1 MINQSI
7 TRKYGFYTVG
17 SREFF
22 LIKDALD
29 YANGDRSKINY
40 SMFGQ
45 SSLDISQDPFPG
57 QSIRDLYCLRAQ
69 ELRDQYDYL
78 VLNLSGGPDSLNIL
92 DVFVENNIPLDEIVN
107 HNSIASTGTI
117 DGANNNSDYVYN
129 VKPKITELQK
139 LPNFRTKI
147 TIVDE
152 TQSVQT
158 QLTNTYQSGNENLIQ
173 EVGGPNR
180 PTSVGGQSI
189 QYVAHIWKMIQDG
202 DSVGVI
208 SGVDKPTSRILNGKR
223 FLQYTDSLRG
233 KFVEFAIEHQAG
245 AFWEWFYQGD
255 LRIVHKQCYLL
266 KQFVDT
272 HSQSKY
278 YESFVQQDK
287 TTRSAMHW
295 PSNDGKNNLKYSYFH
310 NVIYPGIQQNFITPK
325 DANTLLRPRDNW
337 WLSKLDKKL
346 QKLYSYGIVSWI
358 TDAKLHN
365 QHDVWEATQVPVFYQ
380 KIWLQ

>member
-1 MINQSI
+1 MIDQSI
-7 TRKYGFYTVG
+7 LRKYGFYTVG
-17 SREFF
+17 SKEF
-22 LIKDALD
+22 LLLKDAL
-29 YANGDRSKINY
+29 YYVNGDRSKINY
-40 SMFGQ
+40 CIFEQ
-45 SSLDISQDPFPG
+45 SSLDLDQDPFPG
-57 QSIRDLYCLRAQ
+57 QSIRDLYRLRAQ

-78 VLNLSGGPDSLNIL
+78 VLNLSGGPDSMNIL
-92 DVFVENNIPLDEIVN
+92 NTFVENNIPLDEIVN
-107 HNSIASTGTI
+107 HNSLASTGTV
-117 DGANNNSDYVYN
+117 DGANNNSDYIYN
-129 VKPKITELQK
+129 IRPKITELQK

-158 QLTNTYQSGNENLIQ
+158 QLTNTYLSGNENFIQ

-189 QYVAHIWKMIQDG
+189 QYVDHIWKMIRDG

-223 FLQYTDSLRG
+223 FLQYTDNLRG
-233 KFVEFAIEHQAG
+233 KFVEFTIENQVS

-255 LRIVHKQCYLL
+255 LRIAHKQCYLL
-266 KQFVDT
+266 KLFVDA

-278 YESFVQQDK
+278 YESFVQQDN
-287 TTRSAMHW
+287 TTRSAIYW

-310 NVIYPGIQQNFITPK
+310 NKIYPGLQQNFITPK